1 MNDERKKILYR
12 YAKDLNMKIEYR
24 FIKAANKMIEQFGS
38 FTTEDYDLFTK
49 YVEHEQTKQRQ
60 TVQNSSG
67 A

>member
-12 YAKDLNMKIEYR
+12 YAKEVNIKVEYR
-24 FIKAANKMIEQFGS
+24 FIKAANEMIKQFGS

-49 YVEHEQTKQRQ
+49 YVEHEQTKQRE
-60 TVQNSSG
+60 TVQNTSG

>member
-1 MNDERKKILYR
+1 MEVERKKILYR

-24 FIKAANKMIEQFGS
+24 FRKAVNEIIEQFGS

-49 YVEHEQTKQRQ
+49 YVEHEQTKQRE
-60 TVQNSSG
+60 TVQNYPG

>member
-24 FIKAANKMIEQFGS
+24 FRKAVNEIIEQFGS

-49 YVEHEQTKQRQ
+49 YVEHEQTKQR
-60 TVQNSSG
+60 
-67 A
+67 

>member
-1 MNDERKKILYR
+1 MEVERKKILYK

-24 FIKAANKMIEQFGS
+24 FRKVVNEIIERFGS

-49 YVEHEQTKQRQ
+49 YVEHEQTKQRE
-60 TVQNSSG
+60 TVQDSSR